1 MTDRQSGQFYERDL
15 LLGSHGNTVMAVAVR
30 TQSEAQRREQIL
42 SAARDVFADK
52 GYESATIS
60 DIVKKA
66 GVAQGTFYLYFE
78 SKKGVVVELAQ
89 QPMSD
94 MADRLQGI
102 LDGTESFVEILK
114 KFVQLGFEVGDE
126 NPDLC
131 RLMHLS
137 DDGGRAIEELDS
149 HVEVSEMAIQM
160 FQGHMDSGQATIMK
174 PEIAFEMFR
183 IIMSGA
189 MRRAFATDPRP
200 ATVDEIK
207 EATETVILR
216 AFATGKS

>member
-1 MTDRQSGQFYERDL
+1 
-15 LLGSHGNTVMAVAVR
+15 MAVSVR
-30 TQSEAQRREQIL
+30 TQSEAQRRKQIL
-42 SAARDVFADK
+42 DAARTVFGDK

-114 KFVQLGFEVGDE
+114 KFVQ
-126 NPDLC
+126 
-131 RLMHLS
+131 
-137 DDGGRAIEELDS
+137 IEELDS